1 MDIILIIILASIL
14 IATLSIL
21 YLNIKSNIKK
31 EDENKADE
39 IANLNAEIIKLK
51 DSLNTTINTSLSS
64 MSSSF
69 NNLSTGVTKDMTAAL
84 TKVDEKVAAFNSQV
98 ENLNESQKGINK
110 ILAGVKKYG
119 TLAEFSLGSLI
130 KDLLPSSQYLSN
142 VKMKEETS
150 ENVEFAIKLQEGVLV
165 PVDSHF
171 PVERFKAIQ
180 DAHQEDDKKAIA
192 DARTKLA
199 KAFKEKAKSINEKYI
214 VPPKTTDFA
223 IVYAPTESLFL
234 ELANYQDPNTKELLS
249 QELMKKYKVT
259 VMGPNNLSG
268 YLQSL
273 HMGFQTLKVQKH
285 ATEIYDHLKTIST
298 RFTKHFDGIVN
309 LRKKLEEAMTA
320 VDKFGTDARSI
331 KRTLEN
337 KKDPEQIEKAIETY
351 KNLYNATD
359 ITEIGEMI
367 DQGVRFCFV
376 NLPNSQIELI
386 EPLGDGSPIQN
397 FLDKNPKGGQH
408 HICFEVKDI
417 HEAKIEMEEKGAT
430 VLNEP
435 RIGAHGTPIIFIH
448 PKDSDGVLI
457 ELMETPKS

>member
-1 MDIILIIILASIL
+1 MDIILIIILVSIL
-14 IATLSIL
+14 VATLSIL

-337 KKDPEQIEKAIETY
+337 IKDPEQIEKAIETENVEKFEDIPRQA
-351 KNLYNATD
+351 KN
-359 ITEIGEMI
+359 
-367 DQGVRFCFV
+367 
-376 NLPNSQIELI
+376 
-386 EPLGDGSPIQN
+386 
-397 FLDKNPKGGQH
+397 
-408 HICFEVKDI
+408 
-417 HEAKIEMEEKGAT
+417 
-430 VLNEP
+430 
-435 RIGAHGTPIIFIH
+435 
-448 PKDSDGVLI
+448 
-457 ELMETPKS
+457 